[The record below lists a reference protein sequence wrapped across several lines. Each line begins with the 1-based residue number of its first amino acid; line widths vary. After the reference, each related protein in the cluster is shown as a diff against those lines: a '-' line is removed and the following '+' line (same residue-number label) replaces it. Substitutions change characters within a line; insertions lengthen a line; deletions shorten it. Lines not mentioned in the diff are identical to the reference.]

1 MLDSFSQAR
10 DGKGLIRIIG
20 IGSPF
25 GDDAIGLIVARTLAE
40 APPPNCEV
48 IAADRPGTA
57 LIDLFDGADTVIL
70 IDAVKSGRPPG
81 YIHEFDFEDLDR
93 VDGSFASAHDL
104 GVVATLQLARK
115 LGRAPV
121 RGRVVG
127 VEIAPTQTNQLD
139 NLSPIARAAIKGVID
154 RVRLSTQIDQR
165 ERRRLI
171 VSGVVQG
178 VGMRPLVSR
187 LATSLKLAGFVR
199 NVPSGVEIEIEG
211 DPSFLQEFHQRLID
225 EAPTA
230 SAIAEIKSLNLHPIG
245 ESDFRAMPS
254 TSGCTATMIPPDL
267 AICADCL
274 GEVRDKTDRRYRY
287 PFTNCTACGP
297 RFTVVRSLPYDRE
310 STTLSEFPLCEQCQ
324 REYLDPLDRRFRA
337 EPTACPTCGP
347 QAWLEINESRVR
359 SREHL
364 DAIAQAAAILRDGGI
379 VAVQGIG
386 GVHLACDA
394 SNEATVKRLRA
405 IRRRPHKPLA
415 VMVESIDD
423 ARCLAVIL
431 DDEAAMLAR
440 RSAPIVLLP
449 KRDDARIAP
458 SVAPGNDQI
467 GIMLAYSPLHQ
478 LLLRDCGLPLVM
490 TSANVPGE
498 PLARDGD
505 DIRSTFPGEL
515 DALLLHN
522 RPIHQRCDDSVW
534 KVGSRGA
541 EPIRLGRGDTPSAI
555 TVPAEAA
562 RPILAS
568 GGDIKNSFCLLS
580 GRTALMSQYIGTL
593 ENIATQDHFRE
604 SLQHWLAMSDIKPM
618 VAAHDLHPQSFAS
631 NLVSELGLEMV
642 AVQHHHGHIAAC
654 MAENGQKSPVIGIAF
669 DGAGYGV
676 DGAIWGGE
684 VMIAEY
690 RDFHRLS
697 HLQYLPLPG
706 GDAVARRPDRIAAGF
721 LIALFG
727 IRFDDQV
734 SRLVG
739 RQDALVLA
747 KMIEQEI
754 NTFRTS
760 SCGRLFDA
768 VAALLGVCSATTY
781 EGQAAIELEVLARR
795 SAPSRRVYPCSI
807 IEGVAQTEEIFE
819 GILTDLKEG
828 RSIGEIARA
837 FHDTMAEV
845 ILKMAV
851 DAREQTGI
859 EVVALSGGCFQNRLL
874 LAASIERLEES
885 GFTVLSHRRVPAND
899 GGLALGQAVIAA
911 ARLNPKGSGGA
922 SCA

>member
-1 MLDSFSQAR
+1 
-10 DGKGLIRIIG
+10 LIRVIG

-25 GDDAIGLIVARTLAE
+25 GDDAIGLAVARALTE

-48 IAADRPGTA
+48 IAADRPGSA
-57 LIDLFDGADTVIL
+57 LIDLFEGADTVIL
-70 IDAVKSGRPPG
+70 IDAVQSGRPPG
-81 YIHEFDFEDLDR
+81 YIHEFDFDKLDR
-93 VDGSFASAHDL
+93 VDASFSSSHEL
-104 GVVATLQLARK
+104 GLIATIQLARR
-115 LGRAPV
+115 LGRLPT

-127 VEIAPTQTNQLD
+127 VEIVPTRTNQLD
-139 NLSPIARAAIKGVID
+139 SLSPVARAAMKGVID
-154 RVRLSTQIDQR
+154 RVRLSTRVDQR

-187 LATSLKLAGFVR
+187 LANSLNLAGFVR

-211 DPSFLQEFHQRLID
+211 EPSFLGEFLPRLID
-225 EAPTA
+225 EAPAA
-230 SAIAEIKSLNLHPIG
+230 SAIAEIKSFTLDPIG
-245 ESDFRAMPS
+245 ETNFRAMPS
-254 TSGCTATMIPPDL
+254 ERGCIATMIPPDL

-274 GEVRDKTDRRYRY
+274 REITERTDRRYRY

-310 STTLSEFPLCEQCQ
+310 RTTLCEFPLCEQCQ

-337 EPTACPTCGP
+337 EPTACPSCGP
-347 QAWLEINESRVR
+347 RAWLEINGPRVQ
-359 SREHL
+359 SREQHA
-364 DAIAQAAAILRDGGI
+364 DCIAQASAILRDGGI

-386 GVHLACDA
+386 GIHLACDA
-394 SNEATVKRLRA
+394 SNENTVKQLRE
-405 IRRRPHKPLA
+405 IKRRPHKPLA
-415 VMVESIDD
+415 VMLESIEA
-423 ARCLAVIL
+423 ARRLAVISA
-431 DDEAAMLAR
+431 DEAAMLALP
-440 RSAPIVLLP
+440 SAPIVLLR
-449 KRDDARIAP
+449 KRDDAPIAP
-458 SVAPGNDQI
+458 SIAPGNDHI
-467 GIMLAYSPLHQ
+467 GVMLAYSPLQQ

-490 TSANVPGE
+490 TSANAPGE

-505 DIRSTFPGEL
+505 EIHSTLSVEL

-534 KVGSRGA
+534 KFGPRGA
-541 EPIRLGRGDTPSAI
+541 EPIRLSRGYTPSAV
-555 TVPAEAA
+555 TVPLEAA
-562 RPILAS
+562 RPILAA
-568 GGDIKNSFCLLS
+568 GGDMKNSFCLLA
-580 GRTALMSQYIGTL
+580 GRRALMSQYIGTL
-593 ENIATQDHFRE
+593 ENTATQQHFRE
-604 SLQHWLAMSDIKPM
+604 SLQHWLALTDIKPM

-642 AVQHHHGHIAAC
+642 EVQHHHAHVAAC
-654 MAENGQKSPVIGIAF
+654 MAENGQESPVIGIAF

-684 VMIAEY
+684 AMIAEY
-690 RDFHRLS
+690 RGFHRLS

-721 LIALFG
+721 LIGLFG
-727 IRFDDQV
+727 ARFDEQV
-734 SRLVG
+734 SRLIG
-739 RQDALVLA
+739 KQDAFVLA
-747 KMIEQEI
+747 KMIERGI

-768 VAALLGVCSATTY
+768 VAALLGICSATTY
-781 EGQAAIELEVLARR
+781 EAQAAIELEVLARR
-795 SAPSRRVYPCSI
+795 SAPSPRVYPCSI
-807 IEGVAQTEEIFE
+807 IEGVVQTGEIFE
-819 GILTDLKEG
+819 GLLTDLNEG
-828 RSIGEIARA
+828 RSTAEIARA

-845 ILKMAV
+845 ILEMAA

-859 EVVALSGGCFQNRLL
+859 EVVALSGGCFQNQLL

-911 ARLNPKGSGGA
+911 ARLNREGSGGA
-922 SCA
+922 SCV